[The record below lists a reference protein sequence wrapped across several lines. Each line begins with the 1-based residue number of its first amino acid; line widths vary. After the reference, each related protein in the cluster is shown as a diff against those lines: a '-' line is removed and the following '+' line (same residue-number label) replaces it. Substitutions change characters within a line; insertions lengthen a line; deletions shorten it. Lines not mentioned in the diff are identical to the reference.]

1 MNAPLMMYSMLQVL
15 PSVLSHITGS
25 NILNACSQAAT
36 ALRSVREQL
45 QRRDDSDNRRE
56 AAELEQHANF
66 APYLSGSKKRRKGS
80 RFHSFP
86 PSKKGKRQTW
96 SPKFVCLANKNQCK
110 VPCTVDE
117 KEKLVN
123 AGLGERAIC
132 IPDIECSSLEFR
144 QTLIDEFPKLESAG
158 GFELMRC
165 IPNTRQLEP
174 ISSTVSQQPKLL
186 KSVVANGRIYIRPI
200 QKDLDLS
207 PVGDMDE
214 VVISVVCC
222 KELLELINKMY
233 FLITVGG
240 Y

>member
-1 MNAPLMMYSMLQVL
+1 MQYVYL
-15 PSVLSHITGS
+15 HIAGS
-25 NILNACSQAAT
+25 ISNACSQAAT

-45 QRRDDSDNRRE
+45 QRRDCSEYGKEE
-56 AAELEQHANF
+56 AEQEQHANF
-66 APYLSGSKKRRKGS
+66 APYLSGPKRRRKGG

-86 PSKKGKRQTW
+86 PSKKGKRQSW
-96 SPKFVCLANKNQCK
+96 SAKFVCLANKSRCK

-123 AGLGERAIC
+123 AGLGERTIC
-132 IPDIECSSLEFR
+132 IPDVECSSLEFR
-144 QTLIDEFPKLESAG
+144 QALIAEFPKLESAG

-174 ISSTVSQQPKLL
+174 ISSNVSQQPKLL

-214 VVISVVCC
+214 VIIQISVMCY
-222 KELLELINKMY
+222 KELLGWIILRDSRCL
-233 FLITVGG
+233 F
-240 Y
+240 